1 MRFPEGAFS
10 LCDQMTGH
18 SNKPSDISRC
28 LPSSPPG
35 ICEAARALRDGRV
48 PSTSS
53 ALPWLSSYGGG
64 VQQEPFRPSGRQSL
78 GMCSKSQ
85 EEQQAFPRGPC
96 PVRPWSAVRGTKAGD
111 QKHPAGSLRL
121 GDNCTP

>member
-18 SNKPSDISRC
+18 SNKPSDTSRC
-28 LPSSPPG
+28 LPSCPPG

-64 VQQEPFRPSGRQSL
+64 IPPRTFQALRKAIPGHVLQEPGGTGRFPTGSMPREAVVSSERHKSRRPETPSGIA
-78 GMCSKSQ
+78 
-85 EEQQAFPRGPC
+85 QAG
-96 PVRPWSAVRGTKAGD
+96 
-111 QKHPAGSLRL
+111 
-121 GDNCTP
+121 